1 MTWFILIFQEA
12 DEIWKENENMQAQMH
27 DLETKFDEALS

>member
-12 DEIWKENENMQAQMH
+12 DEISKENENMQAQMH
-27 DLETKFDEALS
+27 DLEAKFDEALS